1 MNQLIPLEEALETI
15 LAGITPACQTERLEV
30 TQALG
35 RILAEPFIAT
45 IDSPPYT
52 NSAMDGFALRASDS
66 GGVLQVSQR
75 IAAGQVPEPLAF
87 GTAARIFTGA
97 QLPDG
102 ADTVVMQEEC
112 EVEGDRVRVPVRR
125 EVGDNVRL
133 RGHEIKAGEL
143 LLEAGERLGP
153 PALGLLASQGLA
165 NVLCAKKPRVA
176 LLQSGD
182 ELVEPG
188 STTLPAG
195 AIYNSN
201 RSLLEGLV
209 LQAGGQVV
217 GVWHLADTFDAT
229 SEALQQAVD
238 AADVVITT
246 GGVSVGEEDHVKPA
260 ITALG
265 ELHLWRLALKPGKPF
280 AFGRIAGKP
289 IIGLPGNPSSVLVTF
304 SLLARPILLALQ
316 GARDL
321 APFSLWLTAGFERR
335 GGLRAEYLRGSIV
348 SEGGVSKVYPIAN
361 QSSGALYAATQSDV
375 LIVAPV
381 GLDIAEGDSVE
392 VIPLKS
398 LF

>member
-1 MNQLIPLEEALETI
+1 MNQLIPVEEALETI
-15 LAGITPACQTERLEV
+15 LAGITPACQAERLEV

-35 RILAEPFIAT
+35 RVLAEPFVAT

-66 GGVLQVSQR
+66 GGELQVAQR
-75 IAAGQVPEPLAF
+75 IAAGQVPEPLAL

-112 EVEGDRVRVPVRR
+112 EVEGDRVRVPLRS

-188 STTLPAG
+188 SANLPAG

-209 LQAGGQVV
+209 QQAGGQVV
-217 GVWHLADTFDAT
+217 GVWHLTDTFDAT
-229 SEALQQAVD
+229 YEALQQAVD

-321 APFSLWLTAGFERR
+321 APFSLWLTAGFDRR

-348 SEGGVSKVYPIAN
+348 SEGGVSKVYPFAN

>member
-1 MNQLIPLEEALETI
+1 MTQLVPLQEALDSI
-15 LAGITPACQTERLEV
+15 LTGITAAGQTESIPV
-30 TQALG
+30 TQAVG
-35 RILAEPFIAT
+35 RILSEPFVAAV
-45 IDSPPYT
+45 DSPPYT
-52 NSAMDGFALRASDS
+52 NSAMDGFALRVSDS
-66 GGVLQVSQR
+66 GRELPVSQR
-75 IAAGQVPEPLAF
+75 IAAGQVPVPLAA
-87 GTAARIFTGA
+87 GSAARIFTGA
-97 QLPDG
+97 PLPDG
-102 ADTVVMQEEC
+102 ADIVIMQEDC
-112 EVEGDRVRVPVRR
+112 EVDGDKVRVPIRR
-125 EVGDNVRL
+125 KVGDNVRF
-133 RGHEIKAGEL
+133 RGHEINAGEPL
-143 LLEAGERLGP
+143 LGAGERLGP
-153 PALGLLASQGLA
+153 AALGLLASQGLA
-165 NVLCAKKPRVA
+165 SVVCAKKPRVA

-188 STTLPAG
+188 SSDLPAG

-209 LQAGGQVV
+209 QQAGGEVV
-217 GVWHLADTFDAT
+217 GVWHLADTLVAT
-229 SEALQQAVD
+229 CNALQQAVQT
-238 AADVVITT
+238 ADIVITT
-246 GGVSVGEEDHVKPA
+246 GGVSVGEEDYVKPA

-304 SLLARPILLALQ
+304 SLLARPILLATQ

-321 APFSLWLTAGFERR
+321 APFSIWLTAAFQRK
-335 GGLRAEYLRGSIV
+335 GGPRAEYLRGSV
-348 SEGGVSKVYPIAN
+348 VNEQGVSKVRPFAN

-381 GLDIAEGDSVE
+381 GRDIVEGDSVE

>member
-1 MNQLIPLEEALETI
+1 MNQLIPVEEALETI
-15 LAGITPACQTERLEV
+15 LVGITPACQTERLEV

-35 RILAEPFIAT
+35 RVLAEPFVAT

-66 GGVLQVSQR
+66 GGELQVSQR
-75 IAAGQVPEPLAF
+75 IAAGQVPEPLAL

-112 EVEGDRVRVPVRR
+112 EVKGDRVRVPLRR

-188 STTLPAG
+188 SANLPAG

-209 LQAGGQVV
+209 QQAGGQVV
-217 GVWHLADTFDAT
+217 GVWHLTDTFDAT

-280 AFGRIAGKP
+280 AYGRIAGKP

-321 APFSLWLTAGFERR
+321 APFSLWLTAGFDRR

-348 SEGGVSKVYPIAN
+348 SEGGISKVYPFAN

>member
-1 MNQLIPLEEALETI
+1 MNQLIPVEEALETI
-15 LAGITPACQTERLEV
+15 LAGITPACQAERLEV

-35 RILAEPFIAT
+35 RVLAEPFVAT

-66 GGVLQVSQR
+66 GGELQVAQR
-75 IAAGQVPEPLAF
+75 IAAGQVPEPLAL

-112 EVEGDRVRVPVRR
+112 EVEGDRVRVPLRR

-188 STTLPAG
+188 SANLPAG

-209 LQAGGQVV
+209 QQAGGQVV
-217 GVWHLADTFDAT
+217 GVWHLTDTFDAT
-229 SEALQQAVD
+229 YEALQQAVD

-321 APFSLWLTAGFERR
+321 APFSLWLTAGFDRR

-348 SEGGVSKVYPIAN
+348 SEGGVSKVYPFAN

>member
-1 MNQLIPLEEALETI
+1 MNQLIPVEEALETI
-15 LAGITPACQTERLEV
+15 LAGITPACQAERLEV

-35 RILAEPFIAT
+35 RVLAEPFVAT

-66 GGVLQVSQR
+66 GGELQVAQR
-75 IAAGQVPEPLAF
+75 VAAGQVPEPLAL

-112 EVEGDRVRVPVRR
+112 EVEGDRVRVPLRR

-188 STTLPAG
+188 SANLPAG

-209 LQAGGQVV
+209 QQAGGQVV
-217 GVWHLADTFDAT
+217 GVWHLTDTFDAT

-280 AFGRIAGKP
+280 AYGRIAGKP

-321 APFSLWLTAGFERR
+321 APFSLWLTAGFDRR

-348 SEGGVSKVYPIAN
+348 SEGGVSKVYPFAN

>member
-1 MNQLIPLEEALETI
+1 MTSLIPLKDALDSI
-15 LAGITPACQTERLEV
+15 LAGLVGATSTEQVRV
-30 TQALG
+30 TEALG
-35 RILAEPFIAT
+35 RVLAEPFVAA

-52 NSAMDGFALRASDS
+52 NSAMDGFALRVSDS
-66 GGVLQVSQR
+66 GDVLRVSQR
-75 IAAGQVPEPLAF
+75 IAAGQVPEPLAE

-102 ADTVVMQEEC
+102 ADIVVMQEDC
-112 EVEGDRVRVPVRR
+112 EVDGDRVRVPLRR

-133 RGHEIKAGEL
+133 RGHEIKSGEL
-143 LLEAGERLGP
+143 LLDAGERLGP
-153 PALGLLASQGLA
+153 PALGLLASQGVA
-165 NVLCAKKPRVA
+165 TVFCTKRPRVA

-188 STTLPAG
+188 SAHLPAG

-209 LQAGGQVV
+209 RQAGGEVV
-217 GVWHLADTFDAT
+217 GVWQLADTLEAT
-229 SEALQQAVD
+229 CEALQQAVV

-246 GGVSVGEEDHVKPA
+246 GGVSVGEEDHIKPA
-260 ITALG
+260 IEALG
-265 ELHLWRLALKPGKPF
+265 ELQVWRLALKPGKPF
-280 AFGRIAGKP
+280 AFGRIASKP

-316 GARDL
+316 GAREL
-321 APFSLWLTAGFERR
+321 APFSLWLTADFQRK
-335 GGLRAEYLRGSIV
+335 GGVRAEYLRGSVV
-348 SEGGVSKVYPIAN
+348 SERGVSKVRPFAN
-361 QSSGALYAATQSDV
+361 QSSGALHAATQSDV

-381 GLDIAEGDSVE
+381 GQDIDVGDPVE

>member
-1 MNQLIPLEEALETI
+1 MNQLIPVEEALETI
-15 LAGITPACQTERLEV
+15 LAGITPACQAERLEV

-35 RILAEPFIAT
+35 RVLAEPFVAT

-66 GGVLQVSQR
+66 GGELQVAQR
-75 IAAGQVPEPLAF
+75 VAAGQVPEPLAL

-112 EVEGDRVRVPVRR
+112 EVEGDRVRVPLRR

-188 STTLPAG
+188 SANLPAG

-209 LQAGGQVV
+209 QQAGGQVV
-217 GVWHLADTFDAT
+217 GVWHLTDTFDAT
-229 SEALQQAVD
+229 YEALQQAVD

-280 AFGRIAGKP
+280 AYGRIAGKP

-321 APFSLWLTAGFERR
+321 APFSLWLTAGFDRR

-348 SEGGVSKVYPIAN
+348 SEGGVSKVYPFAN

>member
-1 MNQLIPLEEALETI
+1 MTQLVPLSEALDTI
-15 LAGITPACQTERLEV
+15 LAAIQPAGQAELVPV

-35 RILAEPFIAT
+35 RVLAEPFVAA

-52 NSAMDGFALRASDS
+52 NSAMDGFALKASDS
-66 GGVLQVSQR
+66 GAVLPISQR
-75 IAAGQVPEPLAF
+75 IAAGEVPQPLAV

-102 ADTVVMQEEC
+102 ADIVVMQEDC
-112 EVEGDRVRVPVRR
+112 EVDGDSVRVPLRHA
-125 EVGDNVRL
+125 VGDNVRL

-143 LLEAGERLGP
+143 LLGAGERLGP
-153 PALGLLASQGLA
+153 PALGLLASQGVA

-188 STTLPAG
+188 AASLPAG

-209 LQAGGQVV
+209 QQVGAEV
-217 GVWHLADTFDAT
+217 TGVWQLADTFDAT
-229 SEALQQAVD
+229 CEALEQAV
-238 AADVVITT
+238 AKADVVITT
-246 GGVSVGEEDHVKPA
+246 GGVSVGEEDHIKPA

-265 ELHLWRLALKPGKPF
+265 ELQLWRLALKPGKPF
-280 AFGRIAGKP
+280 AFGWIADTP
-289 IIGLPGNPSSVLVTF
+289 IVGLPGNPSSVLVTF
-304 SLLARPILLALQ
+304 SLLARPILLAVQ

-321 APFSLWLTAGFERR
+321 THFSLWATADFQRK
-335 GGLRAEYLRGSIV
+335 GGMRAEYLRGTV
-348 SEGGVSKVYPIAN
+348 TNERGVSKVRPFAN

-381 GLDIAEGDSVE
+381 GQDIAEGDPVE